1 MLVGHPKSY
10 MEVDDPKGV
19 EERIMRSSYDST
31 DKAIGVH

>member
-10 MEVDDPKGV
+10 MEVDDPKAV
-19 EERIMRSSYDST
+19 EEKVMRSSYDST